1 MAAPN
6 PAPPDSD
13 TAGVIAFPPL
23 IVAGTLALGLIAHW
37 LWPRHPFPTAASRI
51 AGIVMV
57 VAGGAIIA
65 WGAKTMRAAG
75 TNIDPNQPALALV
88 TTGPFRYT
96 RNPLYLANVI
106 IYLGT
111 TLVVDALW
119 PFVLLV
125 PLVALL
131 EWGVIRREERYL
143 TRLFGAP
150 YDAYRHRVRRWI

>member
-1 MAAPN
+1 MAAP
-6 PAPPDSD
+6 APEPTSD

-23 IVAGTLALGLIAHW
+23 IVVGTLVLGLIAHW
-37 LWPRHPFPTAASRI
+37 IWPRHPFPSLPSRV
-51 AGIVMV
+51 AGIVLV
-57 VAGGAIIA
+57 ILGAAIVA

-75 TNIDPNQPALALV
+75 TNIDPGQPALALV
-88 TTGPFRYT
+88 TTGAFRYT

-106 IYLGT
+106 IYIGT

-119 PFVLLV
+119 PLVLLV

-143 TRLFGAP
+143 SRLFGEQ
-150 YDAYRHRVRRWI
+150 YDAYRSRVRRWM